1 MRMVGEKILGKST
14 SDGVKENKA
23 SMHLQLTSGVDSKI
37 LIRLQGLK
45 ELRRMKGEL
54 CTVEIILRETH
65 FIL

>member
-1 MRMVGEKILGKST
+1 MRMVGGKILGKST
-14 SDGVKENKA
+14 SDGVKEYKA

-54 CTVEIILRETH
+54 CTVEIILRKTH

>member
-1 MRMVGEKILGKST
+1 MRMVGGTILGKCT
-14 SDGVKENKA
+14 CDGVQEYKA
-23 SMHLQLTSGVDSKI
+23 SMHSQSTSGVDSKI

-54 CTVEIILRETH
+54 CAVEIILRKIH